1 MNLYLS
7 LFYSLTGM
15 DIFLGCL
22 EQKIGIFCMRF
33 YGFQNVFV
41 PSILGLAS
49 PKYFLNLEILKNPLK
64 NEILLCRDLRL

>member
-15 DIFLGCL
+15 DIFLKCL

-33 YGFQNVFV
+33 YGFQNVLV
-41 PSILGLAS
+41 LSIFGLAS
-49 PKYFLNLEILKNPLK
+49 PKYILNLEI
-64 NEILLCRDLRL
+64 